1 MATKLTI
8 KGKPLV
14 SIGVPVYNG
23 GQFLK
28 ECLDRIVEQTYENW
42 ECVVV
47 NNCSKDN
54 TLEIALGFAKK
65 DSRFRVIDNKDFLN
79 VMQNWNET
87 FAHISPQSE
96 YYKIVPADD
105 WLFPDYLEE
114 MLFLM
119 QGHPEVGIASSYRI
133 DGVDI
138 RGRGLDLYKGP
149 VYPGKEVFEL
159 EITSKIDVT
168 GSGNT
173 NIFRMH
179 YLKQLKGYPKIFNE
193 KNLHVDMELAYDILN
208 ISDFGFVFKSLSYIR
223 RHEESI
229 SDSLSYMCNT
239 YFCSREII
247 LFKYKGYN
255 ERLSKNYKL
264 LRRQYAYYIF
274 KKKVKGVKKCLD
286 WHKEF
291 LPRKFTFMEYLTGI
305 LFENRFAVK
314 IKRFL

>member
-1 MATKLTI
+1 MATKHKI
-8 KGKPLV
+8 EGYPLV

-23 GQFLK
+23 GAFLE
-28 ECLDRIVEQTYENW
+28 ECLDRIVKQTYENW

-54 TLEIALGFAKK
+54 TLEIAKSFAKK
-65 DSRFRVIDNKDFLN
+65 DNRFRVIDNKNFLN

-87 FAHISPQSE
+87 YAHVSQKSE

-114 MLFLM
+114 MLYLM
-119 QGHPEVGIASSYRI
+119 EEHPEVGICSSYRI
-133 DGVDI
+133 DGVDV

-149 VYPGKEVFEL
+149 VYPGKDVFEL

-173 NIFRMH
+173 NIFRTRF
-179 YLKQLKGYPKIFNE
+179 LKKLEGYPKIFSE

-208 ISDFGFVFKSLSYIR
+208 ISDFGFVFKALSYTR

-247 LFKYKGYN
+247 LYKYKGNSEY
-255 ERLSKNYKL
+255 LANYYKQ
-264 LRRQYAYYIF
+264 LRRQYAYFVF
-274 KKKVKGVKKCLD
+274 KKKLKGAKKCID
-286 WHKEF
+286 WHNKF
-291 LPRKFTFMEYLTGI
+291 LPRKFTFNEYFAGI
-305 LFENRFAVK
+305 VLENRFAQK
-314 IKRFL
+314 FKHFL